1 MMDKLAKAQKNWMSK
16 LVLILTA
23 LSFMSL
29 FGVSGYL
36 TGAARNKPV
45 IKVDDIRISQQ
56 QFSALFEQEQ
66 QMARSLFGDNLQIN
80 DEIRNA
86 MLQGLVQRELTNAII
101 ERTADKLNMHISD
114 NLVRKI
120 IYSQA
125 EFLDANGNFSLER
138 LRRVLSASGWT
149 EQRYIDALKK
159 DIVKQQLV
167 QNPSVN
173 MNVPKVLADGL
184 AKVES
189 QKKTFKYIVVD
200 PAKVKIDRKITPEE
214 TEQYYEDFSTN
225 FIEPEKRDVSFIV
238 LSIDDMAKKVVP
250 EEADIEAYYE
260 ENIGQFET
268 PETRKILQ
276 MVFDSREDADKAM
289 TELKSGKDFY
299 AVAQETAGQDKETT
313 DLGYVAKDLLI
324 ADMAEDVFAIRK
336 GEIAGPAKS
345 DLGWHIM
352 KVTDIKAGSKADK
365 AEARRKIVE
374 TLKKERAYD
383 EVYTVSAEIED
394 KIGGGATLE
403 DIAGEMGVRI
413 LNVKGLGEDGKYAKA
428 PAAHT
433 EVLKSTEFVDTAFSY
448 NVGEI
453 SQVTETDDGFVI
465 VRVDQIADA
474 HPIPMEKVKG
484 EIEKM
489 WEVNERSAIAQEI
502 VNDVMHDLENG
513 DKIDEVG
520 QRFGLTVKNTKP
532 LLRSGSFEGLSQDSM
547 VELFQ
552 EGLGKPKLISLGEE
566 KIIAVADKVTD
577 AGEKPSEAVIDGIK
591 RRARIDLSQDAA
603 ASLVNSFGEDYDVRV
618 KYRLIGLAD

>member
-66 QMARSLFGDNLQIN
+66 LMARSLFGDNLQIN

-101 ERTADKLNMHISD
+101 ERTADKHISD

-276 MVFDSREDADKAM
+276 MVFDNREDADKAM

-383 EVYTVSAEIED
+383 EAYTVSDEIED
-394 KIGGGATLE
+394 KIG
-403 DIAGEMGVRI
+403 GEMGVRI

-577 AGEKPSEAVIDGIK
+577 AGEKPSEAVIDGVK

>member
-383 EVYTVSAEIED
+383 EAYTVSAEIED
-394 KIGGGATLE
+394 KIGSGATLE

-577 AGEKPSEAVIDGIK
+577 AGEKPSEAVIDGVK